1 MNIQHVWENGKS
13 VHFFL
18 SYGGRVTLSVN
29 RHRREGN
36 IKTDLDK
43 VVLWSEI
50 SWFIVGLLDKFCK
63 YGDDSS
69 GSVKVRNFLTR

>member
-1 MNIQHVWENGKS
+1 MTAWI
-13 VHFFL
+13 
-18 SYGGRVTLSVN
+18 N

-36 IKTDLDK
+36 IKTDLDE

-50 SWFIVGLLDKFCK
+50 SWFIVCLLDKFCK

-69 GSVKVRNFLTR
+69 GSVKLRNFLTR